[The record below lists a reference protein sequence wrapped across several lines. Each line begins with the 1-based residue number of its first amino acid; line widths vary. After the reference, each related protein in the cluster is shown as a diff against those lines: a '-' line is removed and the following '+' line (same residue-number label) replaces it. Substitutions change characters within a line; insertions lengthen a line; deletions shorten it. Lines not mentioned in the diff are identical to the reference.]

1 MRLSRA
7 ALRLGGLA
15 RRQVCSF
22 LGQSRKQTCI
32 EIGLIRISIPFVSR
46 LYNKQQQQQHRSLW
60 FFVSSKPF
68 PHMESSSNDDVMPEH
83 IRLRWSCLLSR
94 ISDRFGILNHH
105 VEIMSL
111 TGRLALTGVPHRAR
125 PTLEQQMCPH
135 LPANIA
141 LGENQHASWG
151 KCSKCTQRIFYLP
164 KTTTSPSGTDEFHLH
179 ELNKQVLL
187 EKLGVKVRRVED
199 GPAVGPETIISSSV
213 EGPQLLRRWSAAPS
227 SEEPGQAES
236 QRPWSS
242 LCRACLRAFIPRRSI
257 HQ

>member
-1 MRLSRA
+1 M
-7 ALRLGGLA
+7 
-15 RRQVCSF
+15 
-22 LGQSRKQTCI
+22 
-32 EIGLIRISIPFVSR
+32 
-46 LYNKQQQQQHRSLW
+46 QHRSLW
-60 FFVSSKPF
+60 FFVSPKKPF
-68 PHMESSSNDDVMPEH
+68 LHMASSSNEDVMPEH
-83 IRLRWSCLLSR
+83 VRLRWSCLLSR

-164 KTTTSPSGTDEFHLH
+164 KTTSPSGTDEFHLH
-179 ELNKQVLL
+179 QLNKLVLL

-199 GPAVGPETIISSSV
+199 GPAVGPETIIPSSV
-213 EGPQLLRRWSAAPS
+213 DGPQLLRRWSAAPS

-236 QRPWSS
+236 QRPSRTLVDLTS
-242 LCRACLRAFIPRRSI
+242 LCRSCLRAFIPRRSI
-257 HQ
+257 HP